1 MLSSSFVFLKKFRV
15 IKKAKFIVDY
25 QPEIGLRVFLLL
37 DFVRSLVF
45 LIENGVH
52 AYIALFQ
59 NRFDH
64 VLTCHLD
71 KVSQEKREIEGYT
84 LPCSYST
91 RYNKVQ

>member
-45 LIENGVH
+45 LK
-52 AYIALFQ
+52 ALKMAFMLIS
-59 NRFDH
+59 RYFR
-64 VLTCHLD
+64 T
-71 KVSQEKREIEGYT
+71 VSIMF
-84 LPCSYST
+84 
-91 RYNKVQ
+91 